1 RPILYPSPLTTDIME
16 PVPIRLGTLRT
27 TVKPSSNVSA
37 SPVLSEKPVVNN
49 ASMARV
55 CRVCTTQEARYTC
68 PRCNTPYCSVD
79 CYRSHGEGCTEQ
91 FFESHVRS
99 EMTLASNAKGNDDEK
114 QQRSIQE
121 LLERVREFQEE
132 QQQLADGEDDEE
144 ALVQRM
150 QELALLDKE
159 GRLTLD
165 CLTPEERRKFLGEVA
180 DGRLGKLVELWTPW
194 WLMSERKY
202 RNETSARRR
211 ELVLE
216 EIGGENDEGENESEA
231 SSAVVLEP
239 SVLYPVRIFTTNVAQ
254 KMPKSM
260 SALLPDGRQ
269 PSPCLR
275 YHLVEILFAYAL
287 VLRAFNGD
295 CAQDTAEAAFMLLDL
310 CRVLSDDARY
320 ESLEHVCLSC
330 LEKQSSEGSATNA
343 LAIQDVQQIIRTDV
357 FLLDA
362 LSDTRAL
369 LERYQQELVR
379 NSESDKQARRERKTA
394 LKKLTAIQKKIIFY
408 QTWAYLTP
416 IEEFQALA
424 TEIEAYTK
432 NKELLRLKIL

>member
-1 RPILYPSPLTTDIME
+1 ME

-37 SPVLSEKPVVNN
+37 SPVLSEGPVVNN

-216 EIGGENDEGENESEA
+216 EIGGENDEGENE
-231 SSAVVLEP
+231 
-239 SVLYPVRIFTTNVAQ
+239 I
-254 KMPKSM
+254 
-260 SALLPDGRQ
+260 
-269 PSPCLR
+269 
-275 YHLVEILFAYAL
+275 EILFAYAL